1 MLPSVFDNA
10 LPRLPIPSRSL
21 TEQLHGTVEMP
32 VSRGTTEHRQRSL
45 GRWRS
50 RGVFDPGA
58 GASRAGLGDT
68 LAEFIVREI
77 RDTFDPNATRS
88 QQLEDA
94 GRVLVNAIDDL
105 ENVIERL
112 R

>member
-1 MLPSVFDNA
+1 MQHSK
-10 LPRLPIPSRSL
+10 SL
-21 TEQLHGTVEMP
+21 SLVELLNIANEAYED
-32 VSRGTTEHRQRSL
+32 GYLAEY
-45 GRWRS
+45 
-50 RGVFDPGA
+50 FDPDTGA
-58 GASRAGLGDT
+58 FRAGLGDT

-88 QQLEDA
+88 QQLEEA
-94 GRVLVNAIDDL
+94 RRVLMNAIDDL

>member
-1 MLPSVFDNA
+1 MEQSK
-10 LPRLPIPSRSL
+10 RLSL
-21 TEQLHGTVEMP
+21 VELLNIANEAYDD
-32 VSRGTTEHRQRSL
+32 GYLAEY
-45 GRWRS
+45 
-50 RGVFDPGA
+50 FDPATGA
-58 GASRAGLGDT
+58 ARAGSGDT

-88 QQLEDA
+88 QQLEEA
-94 GRVLVNAIDDL
+94 RRVLMNAIDDL